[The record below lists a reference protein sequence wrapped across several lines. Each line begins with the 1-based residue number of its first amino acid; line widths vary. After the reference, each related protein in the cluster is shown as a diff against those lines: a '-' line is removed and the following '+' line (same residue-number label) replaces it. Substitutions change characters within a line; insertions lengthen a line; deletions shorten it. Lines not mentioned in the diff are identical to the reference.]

1 MKPSPL
7 IQAERGSFAAP
18 ATLNMSPQ
26 HVNGS
31 TARRASNSEAATEA
45 CVPRSGRCSPT
56 NEANREIRFEDWQQL
71 VAYHQ

>member
-1 MKPSPL
+1 
-7 IQAERGSFAAP
+7 
-18 ATLNMSPQ
+18 MSPQ

-71 VAYHQ
+71 VAYHQLLITLFAMLARALHYNRATF